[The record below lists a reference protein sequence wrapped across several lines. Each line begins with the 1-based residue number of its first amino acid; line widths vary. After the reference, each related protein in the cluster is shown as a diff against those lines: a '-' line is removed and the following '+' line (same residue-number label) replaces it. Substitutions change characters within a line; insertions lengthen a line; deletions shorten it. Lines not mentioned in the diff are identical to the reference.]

1 MAKDRSVSRRDLLK
15 AAGTVTAAATA
26 IPTAQGFPAIRTVK
40 AASEQVQFGIIGTG
54 SRGQYLLKH
63 LRGIDNGRCVAIC
76 DIQQPNAD
84 KAVKFIG
91 NSPKTYKDYREL
103 LADKSVEAVF
113 VTTPLFEHYR
123 VMKDALMAG
132 KHVFCEKCL
141 VFKPEEVHALRAL
154 AAQYP
159 KQILQT
165 GLQRRYSYFY
175 QTVRQMIEKGIL
187 GDVHHIH
194 AQWHRNMVNKPS
206 SLWVMKPGGESN
218 INNWRLYRSMSGGL
232 PAELTSHQVDVADWM
247 FGQTPDFVMGLG
259 SLDTLKDGR
268 NVYDNV
274 QLVYK
279 YPKGQKL
286 TYSSISTNSFSP
298 YFNAQR
304 TEMAECIMGTE
315 GTIAIT
321 VGGDTPAVNIPG
333 MDKVEYAF
341 QPPIAWWY
349 REPPKAVTVTKANSK
364 TKEAAPAGATMIS
377 GSGANG
383 PIPLMTS
390 DIEFGKNES
399 FWGREV
405 KFARRWLTAKGVMV
419 QEEQRNPVDVELES
433 FFNCCRSGKTPIAN
447 LEIGMQDAIAVIL
460 SNQAMDEERKVYF
473 NEIEKMGKEAPKGK
487 EALKKG

>member
-1 MAKDRSVSRRDLLK
+1 MAQGNDLSRRDVLK
-15 AAGTVTAAATA
+15 TAGAVTAAAA
-26 IPTAQGFPAIRTVK
+26 SLPSVEGFPAIQKVR
-40 AASEQVQFGIIGTG
+40 AANDQVRFGMIGTG

-63 LRGIDNGRCVAIC
+63 LKGIDNGNCVALC
-76 DIQQPNAD
+76 DIQQDNLD
-84 KAVKFIG
+84 KGVKFIG
-91 NSPKTYKDYREL
+91 SNPKPFKDYREL
-103 LADKSVEAVF
+103 LAQKDVEAVF

-123 VMKDALMAG
+123 ITRDALMAG

-141 VFKPEEVHALRAL
+141 VFKPEEVHGLRTL
-154 AAQYP
+154 AGQYP

-175 QTVRQMIEKGIL
+175 QIVRQMIEKGIL

-194 AQWHRNMVNKPS
+194 AQWHRNMINKPS

-247 FGQTPDFVMGLG
+247 FGSTPEFVMGLG
-259 SLDTLKDGR
+259 SLDSLKDGR

-274 QLVYK
+274 QLIYK

-304 TEMAECIMGTE
+304 TEMAECIMGTD

-333 MDKVEYAF
+333 MPKVEGAF

-349 REPPKAVTVTKANSK
+349 REPPKTVTVSKADSK
-364 TKEAAPAGATMIS
+364 KKEGMVAGATMIS
-377 GSGANG
+377 ASGASG
-383 PIPLMTS
+383 PIPLMTA
-390 DIEFGKNES
+390 DLEFGKDES
-399 FWGREV
+399 FLSREM

-433 FFNCCRSGKTPIAN
+433 FFNCCRSGKLPIAH
-447 LEIGMQDAIAVIL
+447 LEVGMNDAIAVIL
-460 SNQAMDEERKVYF
+460 SNLAMDEGRKVYF
-473 NEIEKMGKEAPKGK
+473 NEMEKLGK
-487 EALKKG
+487 